1 MGHTIFPAFLSF
13 CLLAFGQCA
22 PSKSSFF
29 GEMEWKAVGIDGKNI
44 KLSELPVDLIAINVY
59 SPDCVPCWK
68 EIPTL
73 NYLNKEIRE
82 KYKNQVLY
90 LAVDPYQMV
99 PDLASDASWGEAFGK
114 AKVRMEKEAKD
125 RNIELTLLFMMP
137 PFSVN
142 EGNFITGTPETL
154 LLENRPLRLYYNF
167 IGSLSEE
174 TDLDKII
181 KDPKVNFFKHQFGM
195 HSK

>member
-1 MGHTIFPAFLSF
+1 
-13 CLLAFGQCA
+13 
-22 PSKSSFF
+22 
-29 GEMEWKAVGIDGKNI
+29 
-44 KLSELPVDLIAINVY
+44 
-59 SPDCVPCWK
+59 
-68 EIPTL
+68 
-73 NYLNKEIRE
+73 
-82 KYKNQVLY
+82 
-90 LAVDPYQMV
+90 
-99 PDLASDASWGEAFGK
+99 
-114 AKVRMEKEAKD
+114 
-125 RNIELTLLFMMP
+125 MMP